1 MKKYKVKYGLG
12 GSFNALTEEIL
23 EFENENEAGEYA
35 WESACEIYDTY
46 VGNHGLRDVN
56 QIMEEEDCDE
66 EDAEMIFEEERES
79 WLNYSIQEIK
89 ENER

>member
-1 MKKYKVKYGLG
+1 
-12 GSFNALTEEIL
+12 
-23 EFENENEAGEYA
+23 
-35 WESACEIYDTY
+35 
-46 VGNHGLRDVN
+46 
-56 QIMEEEDCDE
+56 MEEEDCDE